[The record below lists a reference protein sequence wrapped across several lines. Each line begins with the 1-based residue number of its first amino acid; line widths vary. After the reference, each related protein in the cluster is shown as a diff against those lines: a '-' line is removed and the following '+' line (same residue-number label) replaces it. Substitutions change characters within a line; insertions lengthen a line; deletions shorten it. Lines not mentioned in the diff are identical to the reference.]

1 VNIYQ
6 LQELVDNALEESG
19 ISVSADVC
27 ETVARRINE
36 YLETEWPDLDMDYG
50 EYDGLDPAE
59 LGGSAWRAAAVSF
72 MLFALG
78 AIVPVA
84 PYMFLGGGTALS
96 ASVGLSA
103 LALAGI
109 GFVTSLFNGR
119 SPWFSAGRQVLIGC
133 VAAAVTY
140 GTGLLMGVSLS

>member
-1 VNIYQ
+1 MNIYQ

-59 LGGSAWRAAAVSF
+59 LDNIDDVIEAVEP
-72 MLFALG
+72 G
-78 AIVPVA
+78 
-84 PYMFLGGGTALS
+84 
-96 ASVGLSA
+96 
-103 LALAGI
+103 
-109 GFVTSLFNGR
+109 
-119 SPWFSAGRQVLIGC
+119 
-133 VAAAVTY
+133 
-140 GTGLLMGVSLS
+140 